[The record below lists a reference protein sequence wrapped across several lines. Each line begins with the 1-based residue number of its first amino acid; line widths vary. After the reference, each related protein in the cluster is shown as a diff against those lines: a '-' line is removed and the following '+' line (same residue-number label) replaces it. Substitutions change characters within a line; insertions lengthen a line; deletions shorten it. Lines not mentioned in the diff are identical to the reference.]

1 MQERYYVSSALEHPG
16 RLLLEMSQEEMSS
29 YVGGCTEV
37 ANEDGD
43 VMLGETQI
51 LLNLRF
57 F

>member
-1 MQERYYVSSALEHPG
+1 MSSALEHPG

-51 LLNLRF
+51 LLNLLLY
-57 F
+57 